1 MLSSPELD
9 WSAKSCIFVLMFFIL
24 KGSTY
29 FYLCI
34 RKYSSSRLTHKLVLL
49 YPDGYRR
56 ASHRA
61 YTLCP
66 KHVFTF
72 PGPG

>member
-1 MLSSPELD
+1 MLNSPELD
-9 WSAKSCIFVLMFFIL
+9 WSVNSCIFVLMFFIL
-24 KGSTY
+24 RGNTY

-34 RKYSSSRLTHKLVLL
+34 PKYYSSRVMHKSVLL

-56 ASHRA
+56 GKPQT
-61 YTLCP
+61 YTLCL